1 MKTDFLL
8 YGSNGYTG
16 ELIARQAVESGL
28 RPLLAGRDTAKLA
41 AQAGD
46 LGLDY
51 VSFSL
56 DDPQAIADALRQV
69 PVVLHCAGPYAYT
82 ARQMVDTCLLTGTHY
97 LDLTGEIKVF
107 SAIQERDAEA
117 RSAGVMLLPGAGFD
131 VAATDC
137 LALHLKQ
144 RLPEATYLELAYTIH
159 GPGRASRG
167 TLRSGVEMLGDGLLV
182 RQGGD
187 LMRAPRPGKR
197 RMVDFGRGPVMV
209 SLFTWGD
216 VFTAYFSTGIP
227 NIEVYT
233 RLPERIA
240 WLLPT
245 GHSVSPMFSLASV
258 KRLLRSYIDRL
269 PPGPTPEQRSR
280 TRTYLWGRVSDG
292 NGREEIAR
300 MQGPEAGYSWTVDI
314 ALQAV
319 REVLAGTMP
328 AGYQTPA
335 SAFGADFILECGG
348 ARQNTPNSPP
358 SA

>member
-1 MKTDFLL
+1 MQPDFMI
-8 YGSNGYTG
+8 YGSYGYTG

-28 RPLLAGRDTAKLA
+28 RPLLTGRDAAKLA
-41 AQAGD
+41 AQAGE
-46 LGLDY
+46 LGLEY
-51 VSFSL
+51 VAFSL
-56 DDPQAIADALRQV
+56 DDPEALADALRQV
-69 PVVLHCAGPYAYT
+69 PVVLHCAGPYTFT
-82 ARQMVDTCLLTGTHY
+82 ARQMVDACLLTGTHY
-97 LDLTGEIKVF
+97 LDLTGEIRVF
-107 SAIQERDAEA
+107 SEVQARDTEA

-131 VAATDC
+131 VTATDC

-144 RLPEATYLELAYTIH
+144 RLPEANLLEIAYTIR
-159 GPGRASRG
+159 GPGRASQG

-182 RQGGD
+182 RQDGE
-187 LMRAPRPGKR
+187 LVRAPQPGKR

-233 RLPERIA
+233 YLPERIA
-240 WLLPT
+240 WLVPA
-245 GHSVSPMFSLASV
+245 GHRMSALFSQATV
-258 KRLLRSYIDRL
+258 KRFLRDYINRL
-269 PPGPTPEQRSR
+269 PPGPTAEQRSR

-292 NGREEIAR
+292 NGRAEIAR

-319 REVLAGTMP
+319 RKVLAGTAP

-348 ARQNTPNSPP
+348 SRQDDDSLI
-358 SA
+358 